1 LNPINAVILAGGLL
15 PSDDPLFGIAPYGRR
30 SLVDV
35 HGKPMVQWVVDALS
49 QSNSIG
55 TLYIMGLNE
64 QAGLKSEKP
73 CVYLPDDGGVFENIH
88 AGVIR
93 SAQDYPDREKVIL
106 ASADIPALTCEMVDW
121 LVGQVKENPEKQLY
135 YNIIPRPVMETQFP
149 TSARSYIHFKDM
161 AVCGGDLNAV
171 DVTLFSKER
180 SIWKSL
186 AKARKHP
193 LQQASLLGLD
203 TLLLVLLRAITLEG
217 AVKKVCSKLDIT
229 GMGLVC
235 PFAEMGMDAD
245 KPHQLAILRENLAEQ
260 A

>member
-1 LNPINAVILAGGLL
+1 MNPINAVILAGGLL
-15 PSDDPLFGIAPYGRR
+15 PSDDPAVRDCPPTGAAAWWTSTENLWW
-30 SLVDV
+30 
-35 HGKPMVQWVVDALS
+35 QWVVDALS
-49 QSNSIG
+49 QSNAIG

-73 CVYLPDDGGVFENIH
+73 CIYLPDDGGVFENIH

-121 LVGQVKENPEKQLY
+121 LVGQVEENPEKQLY

-217 AVKKVCSKLDIT
+217 AVKKVLQQT
-229 GMGLVC
+229 GYHRNGAGLSIRRNGDGC
-235 PFAEMGMDAD
+235 
-245 KPHQLAILRENLAEQ
+245 
-260 A
+260 